1 MAATLKFI
9 LAPLRQ
15 IIIYRNHQFMLV
27 QMYLILMTSFCMI
40 GSINCIAYHTQFTQ
54 TNRWFD

>member
-1 MAATLKFI
+1 MAATFKLL
-9 LAPLRQ
+9 LAPLRL

-27 QMYLILMTSFCMI
+27 QMYLILMTGFCMM
-40 GSINCIAYHTQFTQ
+40 GSINCIAYYTQSTQ